1 MRASRAPGPALT
13 GGAVTRHTMGLCPC
27 GACILGG
34 RQTMDSEQ
42 NRDLSR
48 DEEGAEDKRTCV
60 GGTERDRRGIR
71 EAFLCTDM

>member
-1 MRASRAPGPALT
+1 
-13 GGAVTRHTMGLCPC
+13 
-27 GACILGG
+27 
-34 RQTMDSEQ
+34 MDSEQ